1 MSVLIGWLIGYSV
14 IDLVRR
20 DGPRGAIAMALG
32 ALAKYALLVLGPLQI
47 AMRRWRTIAW
57 EIGLTAIVCLIALV
71 VMGTAPFKTFVHEIA
86 PTLGRTSTIAENS
99 AIYPFILRING
110 LDFDDNL
117 SQSWRV
123 AFRILEIGS
132 LLVILGLILLRRRS
146 FWDIPHRVF
155 AAAAALVA
163 WLLLFSPIFWEHYH
177 AYLVPFWGWLAY
189 EATRSRIRA
198 GLAILV
204 VVMAYLPSSILVS
217 QLHLPRLPEPLF
229 SHLMWSTVLMFG
241 MAVERLARDAR
252 IPSKTMEDR
261 HG

>member
-1 MSVLIGWLIGYSV
+1 MQVEGFSEWLGQVLGSIIRFIVDALSGLFNLLSNASSNFVEGLSQ
-14 IDLVRR
+14 
-20 DGPRGAIAMALG
+20 ALG
-32 ALAKYALLVLGPLQI
+32 METSVVS
-47 AMRRWRTIAW
+47 
-57 EIGLTAIVCLIALV
+57 IV
-71 VMGTAPFKTFVHEIA
+71 
-86 PTLGRTSTIAENS
+86 TL
-99 AIYPFILRING
+99 
-110 LDFDDNL
+110 
-117 SQSWRV
+117 
-123 AFRILEIGS
+123 
-132 LLVILGLILLRRRS
+132 ILGLILLRRRS

-189 EATRSRIRA
+189 EATRSRVRA